1 MEIFK
6 YIIFTTVLL
15 VSAQS
20 TALNLV
26 EMNQQI
32 EKDLYDSRSCN
43 DLYMQATTLEKNLFA
58 YEANHGS
65 KTQLASVVTT
75 LFAPAVYYLGY
86 SAFYDY
92 KNSMSAKAVF
102 TEIEDIRFRMAE
114 KRCFTK

>member
-1 MEIFK
+1 MKHSK
-6 YIIFTTVLL
+6 YITFISLL
-15 VSAQS
+15 LISIPS
-20 TALNLV
+20 MALNLV

-32 EKDLYDSRSCN
+32 EIDLYDNRSCN
-43 DLYMQATTLEKNLFA
+43 YLYMQAKSVEKNLFA

-65 KTQLASVVTT
+65 KTQLASVMTT

-114 KRCFTK
+114 KQCFTK